1 MSTTAQKKLLDSA
14 HELFLKYGVK
24 SVSMDDIARM
34 LGISKKTIY
43 NLVQNKK
50 GLVHSVVSAH
60 IEKEEQFI
68 TDIVEKSINALDEMI
83 SIVKHVNSIL
93 KSMKPSLTYDLKKY
107 HPETWELIDKGH
119 FKFIEKH
126 IQQNL
131 LRGIEEGLY
140 RKEIRTD
147 IIPKLF
153 VNISKVVADGDFSQS
168 TLLSQSEVYESA
180 MLYHL
185 NGIINNTGRKQLQKY
200 LSK

>member
-24 SVSMDDIARM
+24 SVSMDDIARL

-43 NLVQNKK
+43 NLVKNKK

-68 TDIVEKSINALDEMI
+68 NDIAEKSQNALDEMI
-83 SIVKHVNSIL
+83 SIARHVQSIL

-107 HPETWELIDKGH
+107 HPETWELIDKDH
-119 FKFIEKH
+119 FKFIENH
-126 IQQNL
+126 IQRNL
-131 LRGIEEGLY
+131 VRGIEEGLY
-140 RKEIRTD
+140 IKEIRTD

-153 VNISKVVADGDFSQS
+153 VNISRVVAEGDFSQN
-168 TLLSQSEVYESA
+168 TLLSQSEIYESA